1 MGGSRWPVASC
12 DDDFA
17 PYLAGRPDESVALF
31 WRFIA
36 LARASGPAAY
46 ELQNGLVVLRGTR
59 RIFASVRV
67 RDRGI
72 AGGLN
77 LPRRVTD
84 RRIRKTE
91 ALTASLVFNAYLVT
105 SMSDLDDRFG
115 QWLTEARAVGDGAHL
130 SREALQQVTEQHSG
144 RPGARNRW
152 LPLQPVRREQ
162 SDKVRAPLDLFL
174 DLGQQCLA

>member
-84 RRIRKTE
+84 RRIRKSGN
-91 ALTASLVFNAYLVT
+91 LTKSLITHAYLVT
-105 SMSDLDDRFG
+105 ALPDLDDEFAG
-115 QWLTEARAVGDGAHL
+115 WLSEASAVGDGARL
-130 SREALQQVTEQHSG
+130 ASG
-144 RPGARNRW
+144 TA
-152 LPLQPVRREQ
+152 
-162 SDKVRAPLDLFL
+162 
-174 DLGQQCLA
+174 